1 MKVQSGRIIYWAKFM
16 SSAGPGRCSKSNC
29 MCFGWT
35 AGVSSQPYSSP
46 AGVPQK
52 EGPLWGNQ
60 NQNQTATA
68 SFVSSRVFDSSSSTI
83 SVLHPNASLA
93 DWWESFY
100 LAPICPAQL
109 NNTLFPLTFNN
120 TTTFWKTGQSTS
132 MRQISIPRHPRAQDQ
147 GTTRAS
153 TYVHIQ
159 QRLAAFLH
167 TALSFTPNFKHL
179 FDRLVRHG
187 PTAPAFCLANCK
199 ACVSS
204 SGARP
209 KRLSR

>member
-1 MKVQSGRIIYWAKFM
+1 
-16 SSAGPGRCSKSNC
+16 

-35 AGVSSQPYSSP
+35 AGVSSQPYSAP

-52 EGPLWGNQ
+52 EGALWG

-68 SFVSSRVFDSSSSTI
+68 SFVSSRVFASSSSTI

-179 FDRLVRHG
+179 FHRLVRHG